1 MLIQE
6 RICEKIVASDIIV
19 FPLSKTRIKIAI
31 KKVKEEQIKQGYP
44 QKKTRW
50 LF

>member
-31 KKVKEEQIKQGYP
+31 KKVKEQIKQGYP